1 MVLFF
6 DTETTSLNPGQICQ
20 LSYIMQEGDL
30 LSARNLFFTVDNMDY
45 SAYLVHGFSIGK
57 LKELSGDKRFSDY
70 IEVIEND
77 FSKADLIVSHN
88 TAFDFSFMRAEFER
102 LGKVFEIKNEFC
114 TMKKFTPVCKLPKKK
129 GEGYK
134 YPKLAELCAHFEI
147 SDNKIQEVSKKV
159 FGNAANFHDA
169 RFDTTAVFLA
179 FNYAAKQAKEC
190 EEIKRY
196 L

>member
-6 DTETTSLNPGQICQ
+6 DTETTSLNPGQVCQ

-45 SAYLVHGFSIGK
+45 SAYAVHGFSIEK
-57 LKELSGDKRFSDY
+57 LKELSGNKRFSDY
-70 IEVIEND
+70 IDIIEND
-77 FSKADLIVSHN
+77 FSRADVIVSHN

-102 LGKVFEIKNEFC
+102 AGKVFEIKNEFC
-114 TMKKFTPVCKLPKKK
+114 TMKKFTPICKLPKKK

-134 YPKLAELCAHFEI
+134 YPKLVELCAHFGI
-147 SDNKIQEVSKKV
+147 SDGKIQEVSKKV

-179 FNYAAKQAKEC
+179 FNYAVKQTKEC
-190 EEIKRY
+190 EEMKKY